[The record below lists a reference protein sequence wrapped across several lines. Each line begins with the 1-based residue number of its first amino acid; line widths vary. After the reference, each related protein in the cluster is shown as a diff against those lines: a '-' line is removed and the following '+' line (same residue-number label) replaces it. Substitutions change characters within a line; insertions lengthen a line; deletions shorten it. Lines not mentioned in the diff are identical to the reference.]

1 MPIQSPQPHDTQ
13 AIVVIVLIVAGICVR
28 YWRTA
33 LLLFVITLVALVVLG
48 VIAEL
53 HAVQHVIR

>member
-13 AIVVIVLIVAGICVR
+13 AIVVIVFIIAGLCVR
-28 YWRTA
+28 FWRTA
-33 LLLFVITLVALVVLG
+33 LLFGAVVLITLVALG

-53 HAVQHVIR
+53 HAVQHVFR